1 MPQDMSINPSSLVI
15 PGGDVV
21 HCDLDGEAV
30 LLNLETRRYFKLNR
44 VSAHVWNCLGDSAE
58 VGALRRS
65 ILEAFDVD
73 PARCARDLDSLLQAM
88 STAGLIEI
96 RHVSVA

>member
-1 MPQDMSINPSSLVI
+1 MPQDMSINPSALVI

-30 LLNLETRRYFKLNR
+30 LLDLGTRRYFKLNR
-44 VSAHVWNCLGDSAE
+44 VGAHVWERLGDRAE

-73 PARCARDLDSLLQAM
+73 PDRCTRDLDALLQAM
-88 STAGLIEI
+88 STAGLVEI
-96 RHVSVA
+96 RHVSIA

>member
-1 MPQDMSINPSSLVI
+1 MPINSSALVI

-30 LLNLETRRYFKLNR
+30 LLHLGTRRYFKLNR
-44 VSAHVWNCLGDSAE
+44 VSAHVWDRIGDSAA

-73 PARCARDLDSLLQAM
+73 PDRCTRDLDALLQAM
-88 STAGLIEI
+88 STADLIEI
-96 RHVSVA
+96 RHVSIA